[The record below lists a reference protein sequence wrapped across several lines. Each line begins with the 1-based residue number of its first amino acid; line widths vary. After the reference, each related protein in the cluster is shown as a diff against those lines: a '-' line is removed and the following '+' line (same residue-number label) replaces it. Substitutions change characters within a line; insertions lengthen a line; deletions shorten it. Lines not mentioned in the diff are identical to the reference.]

1 MIFPDIL
8 FLKNGKED
16 VKKPLFFFFLKT
28 NKVLA
33 TKCSC
38 LSFHQKMVVP
48 TFKNIF
54 SYQEEFHFHHEEV
67 PVHKHFLYSCLQ
79 ITNTQN

>member
-16 VKKPLFFFFLKT
+16 VVKPFFFLRQ
-28 NKVLA
+28 
-33 TKCSC
+33 KCSSYKMF
-38 LSFHQKMVVP
+38 LSVISSKMVVP
-48 TFKNIF
+48 KFKNIF

-67 PVHKHFLYSCLQ
+67 PVHKHFLCSCLQ
-79 ITNTQN
+79 ITNKQN